1 MQSKNPK
8 HVFRDAG
15 RHSYDSTT
23 ELISRM
29 EQNFD
34 PADPEL
40 HAVIASNA
48 MQAAFMHFYVAARM
62 SKQNVSATRL
72 AKIWVDTMT
81 PQLEQIERAF
91 NNAIL
96 GLSNTKGNA

>member
-1 MQSKNPK
+1 MKSKNPK

-23 ELISRM
+23 ALITRI
-29 EQNFD
+29 EKNFD

-62 SKQNVSATRL
+62 SKQNVSAPRL
-72 AKIWVDTMT
+72 AQIWVDTMT
-81 PQLEQIERAF
+81 TQFEQVERAF

-96 GLSNTKGNA
+96 GLSDTEGTA

>member
-1 MQSKNPK
+1 MRKNPK

-15 RHSYDSTT
+15 RHAYDSTND
-23 ELISRM
+23 LLSRL
-29 EQNFD
+29 ENTFD
-34 PADPEL
+34 SADSEL

-72 AKIWVDTMT
+72 AEIWVDTMT

-91 NNAIL
+91 NHAIL
-96 GLSNTKGNA
+96 GLSNTEGTA

>member
-8 HVFRDAG
+8 HLFRDAS

-23 ELISRM
+23 QLLSRI

-48 MQAAFMHFYVAARM
+48 MQAAFMHFYVAARL
-62 SKQNVSATRL
+62 SKQNVSAPRL
-72 AKIWVDTMT
+72 AQIWVDTMT

-91 NNAIL
+91 NNAVL
-96 GLSNTKGNA
+96 GLTNPKGTA

>member
-8 HVFRDAG
+8 HIFKDAG

-23 ELISRM
+23 DLLTRLEK
-29 EQNFD
+29 NFD

-48 MQAAFMHFYVAARM
+48 MQAAFMHFYVAARL
-62 SKQNVSATRL
+62 SKQNVSAPRL
-72 AKIWVDTMT
+72 AQIWVDTMT
-81 PQLEQIERAF
+81 AHFEQIERAF
-91 NNAIL
+91 NKAIV
-96 GLSNTKGNA
+96 NIADAQGNA